1 MNEKENRSRTVPGSL
16 TLSVGHKDADLIGSD
31 DKILQAGLDYLHRL
45 GGGTLEIRAGEYTM
59 RNTLYL
65 RPGITIRGAGEDT
78 VLKKTP
84 SSCTPLDCDADWYE
98 AQVHVADPTG
108 FTPGCG
114 IMLRGYKNGGLQNVV
129 RDTVVG
135 IEGNLLS
142 LSQRLSPGCC
152 F

>member
-1 MNEKENRSRTVPGSL
+1 MNEKENRSRTLPGPL

-59 RNTLYL
+59 RNSLYL

-114 IMLRGYKNGGLQNVV
+114 IMLRST
-129 RDTVVG
+129 RDTRLEVIKDTVTRIDG
-135 IEGNLLS
+135 QTLYLS
-142 LSQRLSPGCC
+142 RRMG
-152 F
+152 